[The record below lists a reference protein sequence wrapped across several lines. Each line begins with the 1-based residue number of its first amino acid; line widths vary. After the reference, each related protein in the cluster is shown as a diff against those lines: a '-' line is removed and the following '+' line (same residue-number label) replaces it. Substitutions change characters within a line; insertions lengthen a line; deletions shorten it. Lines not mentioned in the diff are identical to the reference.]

1 MGVQTEKVKVYMD
14 FMVDF
19 YRSVGTAIVASR
31 KGKKQ
36 ADERFILDWA
46 RRIREFNAR
55 CTMVAS
61 DGVIK
66 ALIEYN
72 KIGQD
77 PALSGNMST
86 VLVHFAKITVLMR
99 KDLDPNT
106 KMTEESILR
115 TLVQDI
121 DAYPDLLQALNKK

>member
-1 MGVQTEKVKVYMD
+1 MSLEVEKSKLYCE

-19 YRSVGTAIVASR
+19 YRSIGTSIAETR
-31 KGKKQ
+31 KGKKEP
-36 ADERFILDWA
+36 DKRFILEWA

-61 DGVIK
+61 DAVIQ

-77 PALSGNMST
+77 ADRSGSMA
-86 VLVHFAKITVLMR
+86 VILVHFAKITVLMR

-106 KMTEESILR
+106 KITEEDILR
-115 TLVQDI
+115 TLVVDI
-121 DAYPDLLQALNKK
+121 DEHPDLLEALNKK